1 MGKGT
6 IWMLL
11 LVVMIVVSASAGSAA
26 HAQAGGMGSACSVIS
41 PSDIARTAGITV
53 GGGDPGKAVP
63 GTLGKCTWT
72 AADGTRVILTL
83 ADAQHMKIAVEAQ
96 QQTGGAAVPGVGTT
110 AVGMQG
116 AAFTGGGYIISV
128 LDAKGGFGVSILGK
142 AGTRDRDIALAKL
155 VESRR

>member
-1 MGKGT
+1 MRN
-6 IWMLL
+6 WAMLMVL
-11 LVVMIVVSASAGSAA
+11 LVVMIVVSAGAGSVAR
-26 HAQAGGMGSACSVIS
+26 AQTGGSGAACSLIS
-41 PSDIARTAGITV
+41 ASDIAKATGITV
-53 GGGDPGKAVP
+53 GAGDPGKAVP

-83 ADAQHMKIAVEAQ
+83 ADAQHMKITVEAQ
-96 QQTGGAAVPGVGTT
+96 QQTGGVAVPGVGTT